1 MNNKKHTVSCLIGLS
16 GIALALAFV
25 ISPTNSAIAQQN
37 SPNPSGSSITLP
49 PNIQQQNP
57 NSMSISSG
65 SQNWTGSISLF
76 SPLIDAFKSKI
87 HTTLNNATTNAIT
100 AAGGGSNS
108 SAVAAFIHPER
119 GFLVYIVYV
128 LDPNNNIHKVI
139 IDPGNGKVLSNQLM
153 SFMDMMFMMHR
164 PTGMEGKMMG
174 SPRMMMDHDLG
185 MMGAPHGM
193 MTQHGMM
200 EGPDM
205 GMMGTQD
212 GAWP

>member
-1 MNNKKHTVSCLIGLS
+1 MNNKKHTVSCWIGLS
-16 GIALALAFV
+16 GIALVLAFV
-25 ISPTNSAIAQQN
+25 ISPTNIVIAQQN
-37 SPNPSGSSITLP
+37 ST
-49 PNIQQQNP
+49 QQLNP
-57 NSMSISSG
+57 NSMSTSFG

-139 IDPGNGKVLSNQLM
+139 IDPGNGKVLFNQLM
-153 SFMDMMFMMHR
+153 SFMDMMFMMHH
-164 PTGMEGKMMG
+164 PTGMGGKMMG
-174 SPRMMMDHDLG
+174 SPGMMMDHGMG

-200 EGPDM
+200 EGHDMGMMGAPSYGM